1 MTWRSRLSIAA
12 WVGFAIHLIANGTM
26 ALILRNGLAVNPDVH
41 SRIEFIASHRAL
53 WLAAWLPW
61 TAASLSIFA
70 VIVCF
75 RQAHKTE
82 VQSPQLLQAAIFA
95 CLIGM
100 GFDLNGQIYAVT
112 LLPDA
117 AQAAL
122 QQLPSAEQHF
132 DSYYKQLIMMS
143 GAAGNLGYTVATLLC
158 AIPTRTLYPRWV
170 NLAAVS
176 VGILGVLE
184 TVSCLVDSL
193 LLQIV
198 LNAALFPAL
207 SVWLVGVALTAAR
220 TPSPTPGE

>member
-1 MTWRSRLSIAA
+1 MTWRRRLSISA
-12 WVGFAIHLIANGTM
+12 WIAFAIHLIANGTM
-26 ALILRNGLAVNPDVH
+26 ALILRNGLAVNPDLH
-41 SRIEFIASHRAL
+41 SRIEFVASQRSL
-53 WLAAWLPW
+53 WVAAWLPW

-75 RQAHKTE
+75 RQAHKNQ
-82 VQSPQLLQAAIFA
+82 VQSPHLLQMAIFA

-100 GFDLNGQIYAVT
+100 GFDLNGQIFAVT

-122 QQLPSAEQHF
+122 QQSPSAEQHF
-132 DSYYKQLIMMS
+132 KNYYNLLIMMS

-158 AIPTRTLYPRWV
+158 ALPARKLYPRWV
-170 NLAAVS
+170 SLAAVS

-220 TPSPTPGE
+220 TPSPTSGE